1 MNTCII
7 KKKGLLCNNDDR
19 RTWKGGVDYDYAI
32 QQSFILEFTQMVIWI
47 KS

>member
-7 KKKGLLCNNDDR
+7 KKRGLLCNSNDKR
-19 RTWKGGVDYDYAI
+19 IWKGGVDYAI